1 MYTYTLYLFSLHTF
15 TVVQTCSLVRKAFRK
30 GSRAESP
37 LSASPPPQSVA
48 LLPLPCAAALRH
60 CLSGR
65 SCRALPKNAK
75 TNGTKT
81 PILLYTKSNGTKT
94 PYILHL

>member
-1 MYTYTLYLFSLHTF
+1 MYTYTLYSFHLHTF
-15 TVVQTCSLVRKAFRK
+15 IVVQTCSLVRKALRK

-60 CLSGR
+60 WFFGR
-65 SCRALPKNAK
+65 SCGAFPEKIK

-81 PILLYTKSNGTKT
+81 PI
-94 PYILHL
+94 